1 MLRLL
6 SFVTLFL
13 FLAGCESGRARPS
26 DAGAQSLLNKPADGA
41 ATSNKDNKETKG
53 DAGSAPAATST
64 TPPGNGIPTLGAS
77 LFDGFEGPEHTVWA
91 FDGADDEGDASY
103 SGENITQGQKALRVA
118 LRGKGRKGKMLLRR
132 DVEID
137 LSQASGLVI
146 DVHSTSDKM
155 SVALALKCRP
165 NDIYQEA
172 KPVNLKKGLN
182 RDVRLVLDSKDWK
195 NAETKWEYGGPPVN
209 PDKVFRV
216 MLLVF
221 TGNEDK
227 GAITFDNLRVEGAAF
242 SKPGDAA
249 QTHREW
255 RPEMLFPPRM
265 PNAVN
270 QYEPVEVK
278 LAFRASYRDV
288 FDANDIA
295 TGMRVT
301 TPSGKSLDVRGFFAG
316 LYKYDGPLPMNS
328 EGGAL
333 TPLFGPFKKKKKDAK
348 GGEEVEKPREEKAAQ
363 ALPVWLLRFTPQET
377 GRYTMQMYVRNS
389 AGEIRLQERSIVVA
403 PEMKS
408 GEYPGREGGNIRV
421 SARDPRML
429 ERGDGAPFY
438 IYGQNVCWSQD
449 WPPYLKKIQEY
460 GGNTCRI
467 WLCPW
472 GLNLERKEEPGT
484 YDLQEAGR
492 IDELMEHAEKTGVR
506 IIFCFTFHGMTQSE
520 WHQSP
525 YNAANG
531 GPCGRPQEF
540 FTDWKAKR
548 QFRRLLTYATSR
560 WGHSPALLSWEL
572 VNEMDLAKFDSP
584 DDVVAWSREMAGV
597 LKSSDVHNHLVTT
610 STTNT
615 AFAKELW
622 SDPRIDFV
630 SVHGY
635 GTDVGPLVRRY
646 LSPYAYLPKP
656 VLMAEFGGGT
666 EPEDDIPDK
675 DGARLQAS
683 LWLTACSTSCGAA
696 LPWWWDTYIEAR
708 GLYPVLASARRF
720 MEGEDRRGRFNE
732 SVRKDYAGGV
742 EVSGVMDSQGARL
755 YVHRPE
761 WVKNPE
767 ARGAQVLE
775 VPLKIELSGIN
786 DGEYRVNVWDAK
798 AGKSLIIKEAKAS
811 GGSLSFE
818 LDRSASELGLK
829 VDRIQSVA
837 PGLK

>member
-1 MLRLL
+1 MLR
-6 SFVTLFL
+6 FICIATAFL
-13 FLAGCESGRARPS
+13 FLAGCESGRARPT
-26 DAGAQSLLNKPADGA
+26 DAGAQSLLNKKPVEGGESAKA
-41 ATSNKDNKETKG
+41 ETKS
-53 DAGSAPAATST
+53 D
-64 TPPGNGIPTLGAS
+64 TPGTVPVSPNANGIPTLGAS
-77 LFDGFEGPEHTVWA
+77 LFDGFEGPDHTVWA

-103 SGENITQGQKALRVA
+103 SGENITQGQKALRVG

-137 LSQASGLVI
+137 LSQASALII
-146 DVHSTSDKM
+146 DVHSTSDKV

-172 KPVNLKKGLN
+172 KPVSLKKGLN
-182 RDVRLVLDSKDWK
+182 KDLRLALDGKDWK
-195 NAETKWEYGGPPVN
+195 NAETKWEHSGPPVN
-209 PDKVFRV
+209 ADKVFRV

-221 TGNEDK
+221 TNNEDK
-227 GAITFDNLRVEGAAF
+227 GAFTFDNLRVEGAAF

-249 QTHREW
+249 QTFREW
-255 RPEMLFPPRM
+255 RPEMLMAPRM
-265 PNAVN
+265 PDAVN

-301 TPSGKSLDVRGFFAG
+301 TPSGKSLEVRGFFAG
-316 LYKYDGPLPMNS
+316 LYKYDGPMPMS
-328 EGGAL
+328 SDGGAL
-333 TPLFGPFKKKKKDAK
+333 SPMFGPFKKKKKDAK
-348 GGEEVEKPREEKAAQ
+348 PEEVEKPRENKPQ
-363 ALPVWLLRFTPQET
+363 GLPVWLLRFTPQET
-377 GRYTMQMYVRNS
+377 GRYTVQLFVRNS
-389 AGEIRLQERSIVVA
+389 AGEIRLQERSLVVA
-403 PEMKS
+403 PEAKS
-408 GEYPGREGGNIRV
+408 GEFPGREGGNVRV

-429 ERGDGAPFY
+429 ERSDGAPFY
-438 IYGQNVCWSQD
+438 IFGQNVCWSQD
-449 WPPYLKKIQEY
+449 WPPYLQKIQAY

-484 YDLQEAGR
+484 YDLQEAAR
-492 IDELMEHAEKTGVR
+492 IDELMESAEKTGVR

-520 WHQSP
+520 WYQSP
-525 YNAANG
+525 YNTANG

-584 DDVVAWSREMAGV
+584 EDVVAWSREMAGV

-615 AFAKELW
+615 AFARELW
-622 SDPRIDFV
+622 SDSRIDFV
-630 SVHGY
+630 SVHAY

-646 LSPYAYLPKP
+646 LSPFSYLPKP

-683 LWLTACSTSCGAA
+683 LWLTACSPSCGAA

-720 MEGEDRRGRFNE
+720 MEGEDRRGRFGE
-732 SVRKDYAGGV
+732 SVRKEYAGGV
-742 EVSGVMDSQGARL
+742 EVSGVMDAQGARL

-761 WVKNPE
+761 WTKNPE

-775 VPLKIELSGIN
+775 AALKIELTGIN
-786 DGEYRVNVWDAK
+786 DGEYRINVWDAK
-798 AGKSLIIKEAKAS
+798 AGKSLVIKEAKAS